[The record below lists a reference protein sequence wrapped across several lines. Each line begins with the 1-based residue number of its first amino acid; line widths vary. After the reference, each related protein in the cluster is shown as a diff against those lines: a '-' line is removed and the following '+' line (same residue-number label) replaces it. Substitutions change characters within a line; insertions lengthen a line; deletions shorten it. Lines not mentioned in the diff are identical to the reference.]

1 MKKKKKKKKITFADQ
16 VPASDVAPEAAADEG
31 GDLSDMDFGKKKKK
45 KKAVVTEENAN
56 SNNSEKK
63 TDWQSS
69 DRDYDY
75 FELLERMQQILNE
88 EGKSSSTF
96 KDSKLRLPPPDL
108 VRDGTTKTVWAN
120 FNSICKKLHRPSE
133 HVLEYTLAE
142 LGTNGSID
150 GSQRLTIRGRFM
162 PKQVESVVRH
172 YVSEFVKCNT
182 CGSTD
187 TELKKEN
194 RMNFLHCNTCQS
206 RRTVVAINKGYV
218 AQVRRRKKK

>member
-1 MKKKKKKKKITFADQ
+1 LQ
-16 VPASDVAPEAAADEG
+16 ELDEM
-31 GDLSDMDFGKKKKK
+31 SFGKKKKK
-45 KKAVVTEENAN
+45 KTVTVVAPGETAASPSGEASDATASIDGVAPRHVRSN
-56 SNNSEKK
+56 S
-63 TDWQSS
+63 DWQTS

-75 FELLERMQQILNE
+75 FELLDRMQQMLLN

-120 FNSICKKLHRPSE
+120 FPIVCKKLHRSLD

-172 YVSEFVKCNT
+172 YVAEFVKCNT

-206 RRTVVAINKGYV
+206 RRTVVSINKGYV
-218 AQVRRRKKK
+218 AQVRRRKKN